1 MAKNKTIKV
10 YVSDDEF
17 NFINEKAKKCNTP
30 ISTYLRQSGLR
41 STNLLKPEKMCEI
54 MEFLNSINS
63 KYPDEWM
70 QQKTDELYKK
80 LEV

>member
-41 STNLLKPEKMCEI
+41 STNLLKPEKMC
-54 MEFLNSINS
+54 
-63 KYPDEWM
+63 
-70 QQKTDELYKK
+70 
-80 LEV
+80 V